1 VQSQLPLYPEQASNF
16 APQVDSLMLFITLIC
31 LFFGVV
37 ITAAIVIF
45 FFKFHRKQPN
55 AVGVPILGDMRLETA
70 WLVIPLLLAMAMFGW
85 GAVVYV
91 DYRHAPQD
99 TLDIYVV
106 GKQWMWK
113 VQQPSGLREI
123 NELHVPA
130 CRSAGVS
137 A

>member
-1 VQSQLPLYPEQASNF
+1 
-16 APQVDSLMLFITLIC
+16 MLFITLIC
-31 LFFGVV
+31 LFFGVA

-99 TLDIYVV
+99 TLDIYVI

-113 VQQPSGLREI
+113 AQQPSGLREI
-123 NELHVPA
+123 NKPDVPA
-130 CRSAGVS
+130 GRHERVIVARPGVLHDFFVS
-137 A
+137 